1 MLALWSFRVGEALLL
16 LSSEAGEHRVLP
28 RSLGFSEER
37 RRSFVAWGVGRG
49 KTAPLM
55 DCARTLPCHG
65 LCQVMGVS
73 DADDNDTPVDGYVS
87 DGSRELVPLQMP
99 PLFATSPPVSLS
111 FLLGDEPP
119 PLILSI
125 LQPSTGS
132 GRLRQRRRG
141 SPQRESDLVG
151 RSPSIECEYW
161 GTSHRQPL
169 AVKNAWDGVST
180 MPRLVTGLSA
190 TETDSRESEDEIGS
204 YESGSNGCSH
214 EAPVVAS
221 RSPPQSRGLANHSMI
236 GGRRP
241 RDWPGT
247 AAAVAASLN
256 ASRPVDLPQPHRTWQ
271 PPRSELPKAA
281 HRQASRGPPPPPP
294 LPHEP
299 MLGQRGRKTGRSA
312 QGRRQPSRS
321 PGSPITPLEAVHS
334 RSIAGSRPAKPSM
347 AERVPPPATGAT
359 PDAVA
364 NELPLP
370 PPAPP
375 GPQRWRSPAEAAA
388 AAARAAAL
396 TRFRNK
402 KRRGLDFSGATRYV
416 RRAVE
421 STRRARLGGRFVS
434 WAEYNRLTGK
444 DGGEAERC
452 GVERDRQDSRGG
464 GADKGGEF

>member
-1 MLALWSFRVGEALLL
+1 MLTRRGLCQEMG
-16 LSSEAGEHRVLP
+16 VLD
-28 RSLGFSEER
+28 
-37 RRSFVAWGVGRG
+37 VDDAD
-49 KTAPLM
+49 TAM
-55 DCARTLPCHG
+55 RDCARG
-65 LCQVMGVS
+65 
-73 DADDNDTPVDGYVS
+73 
-87 DGSRELVPLQMP
+87 GSEELVPLRMP

-111 FLLGDEPP
+111 LLLGDEPP

-151 RSPSIECEYW
+151 RSPSIEREYW

-169 AVKNAWDGVST
+169 AIKNAWEGIST
-180 MPRLVTGLSA
+180 MPRLVNGLSA
-190 TETDSRESEDEIGS
+190 DETGGRESEG
-204 YESGSNGCSH
+204 ESSRYDSGGNSCSH
-214 EAPVVAS
+214 EAPVVAPP
-221 RSPPQSRGLANHSMI
+221 SPPQSRGLANHSVT
-236 GGRRP
+236 GGPRP

-256 ASRPVDLPQPHRTWQ
+256 ASRPVDLLQPHHAWK
-271 PPRSELPKAA
+271 PPRSGLPKAA
-281 HRQASRGPPPPPP
+281 HRQGSRGPPPPPP
-294 LPHEP
+294 LPHKP
-299 MLGQRGRKTGRSA
+299 MLGQRGRKPGRSA
-312 QGRRQPSRS
+312 EGRRQPSRS

-334 RSIAGSRPAKPSM
+334 RSIAGSRPAKPST
-347 AERVPPPATGAT
+347 AVPPPPPATAST

-364 NELPLP
+364 HELPPP

-375 GPQRWRSPAEAAA
+375 GPQRWRSPTEAAA

-444 DGGEAERC
+444 DAAETERVGEE
-452 GVERDRQDSRGG
+452 GDRQER
-464 GADKGGEF
+464 

>member
-1 MLALWSFRVGEALLL
+1 MLN
-16 LSSEAGEHRVLP
+16 
-28 RSLGFSEER
+28 R
-37 RRSFVAWGVGRG
+37 RE
-49 KTAPLM
+49 
-55 DCARTLPCHG
+55 

-73 DADDNDTPVDGYVS
+73 DADDDDTAMDGYVS
-87 DGSRELVPLQMP
+87 DGSGELGPLRMP

-151 RSPSIECEYW
+151 RSPSIEREFW

-169 AVKNAWDGVST
+169 AIKNAWDGIST
-180 MPRLVTGLSA
+180 MPRHVTGLSA
-190 TETDSRESEDEIGS
+190 NETGGRESEDES
-204 YESGSNGCSH
+204 SRYDSGGNSCSH
-214 EAPVVAS
+214 EAPVGAPS
-221 RSPPQSRGLANHSMI
+221 SPPQSRGLANYSVT

-247 AAAVAASLN
+247 AAAVAASLS
-256 ASRPVDLPQPHRTWQ
+256 ASHPVDLPQPHRTWQ
-271 PPRSELPKAA
+271 PPRSGLPKAA
-281 HRQASRGPPPPPP
+281 HRQGSRAPPPPPP
-294 LPHEP
+294 LPHKP
-299 MLGQRGRKTGRSA
+299 MLGQRGRKPGRSVE
-312 QGRRQPSRS
+312 GRRQPSRS
-321 PGSPITPLEAVHS
+321 PGSPITPLEAVHG
-334 RSIAGSRPAKPSM
+334 RSIAGSRPAKPST
-347 AERVPPPATGAT
+347 AGPVPPPATVAT

-364 NELPLP
+364 HELP
-370 PPAPP
+370 PPPSAPP

-444 DGGEAERC
+444 DGGEAER
-452 GVERDRQDSRGG
+452 GGEEGDRQDS
-464 GADKGGEF
+464 